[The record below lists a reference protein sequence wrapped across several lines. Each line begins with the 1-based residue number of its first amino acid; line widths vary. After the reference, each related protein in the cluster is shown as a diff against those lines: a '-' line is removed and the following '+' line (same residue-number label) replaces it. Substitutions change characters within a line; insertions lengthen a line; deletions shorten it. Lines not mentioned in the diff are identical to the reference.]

1 MLPTDPLGANG
12 PRLDKF
18 LRFWLKLRNYEMA
31 TKFEKMSHL
40 FWQNNFFYSVAS
52 KQVGDFFKFLW
63 PSQKSWTL
71 SIYAIMLYI
80 PMLYVREIFGKI
92 KKKNLTKFP
101 LVFEPSLKKVL
112 LVLTKKH
119 I

>member
-18 LRFWLKLRNYEMA
+18 LRFWL
-31 TKFEKMSHL
+31 
-40 FWQNNFFYSVAS
+40 
-52 KQVGDFFKFLW
+52 
-63 PSQKSWTL
+63 P
-71 SIYAIMLYI
+71 IYAIMLYI

-92 KKKNLTKFP
+92 KNKTWQNHVIFLKLFP
-101 LVFEPSLKKVL
+101 LFSTWSSDKFHQGNNPKNDNYV
-112 LVLTKKH
+112 